1 ELERAPP
8 RRDNLVTADRGRRAG
23 IGEVARRVLVLPAA
37 QDRFV
42 VPEGDLSVRTGT
54 YPEIVTVGPIV
65 EVVRALATGPRI
77 GTDLVLRITGP
88 GEHGLAALL
97 DVPAEVLVGDADR
110 RPRREHGV
118 GLQREL
124 VMTDVRR
131 LQRKRTLQVVHR
143 HRQVLAGQGVHQVQ
157 VEIVETGL
165 ARQGDGRLGLP
176 AVVDAAQALQATV
189 VETLDTEAQPVD
201 ARRAV
206 TLESA
211 VLGGAGIGLQRDFA
225 ARREPQPRTGA

>member
-1 ELERAPP
+1 YFSDALAHIRQSATPALDLHVPASRRIGQDRLDHRGRQPGALLEQPEPEPVHQPQRVEHELERAPP

-23 IGEVARRVLVLPAA
+23 IGEVPRRVLVLPAA

-42 VPEGDLSVRTGT
+42 VPEGYFSVRTGT

-97 DVPAEVLVGDADR
+97 DVPAEVLVGDAGR

-131 LQRKRTLQVVHR
+131 L
-143 HRQVLAGQGVHQVQ
+143 
-157 VEIVETGL
+157 
-165 ARQGDGRLGLP
+165 
-176 AVVDAAQALQATV
+176 
-189 VETLDTEAQPVD
+189 
-201 ARRAV
+201 
-206 TLESA
+206 
-211 VLGGAGIGLQRDFA
+211 
-225 ARREPQPRTGA
+225 